1 VAHHSHPG
9 QHRAECSSIL
19 CRLVRSICAM
29 PCHAMPCDAMRP
41 TDRQTV
47 LKTLRSAL
55 HCIALL
61 REACSYSQLPRTREV
76 TNRRVPSATEAAGR
90 YTVSHHVPMYQS
102 TNVRSVHGYSCTGTL
117 AAAHST
123 GHCMQRSSS
132 QVKQCGSTTAYFT
145 QCMAP
150 SNYLPYKYR
159 STLSYRMWRYS
170 VRSAHA
176 CMRACVQ
183 SSRGSTRP
191 SSRLSR

>member
-1 VAHHSHPG
+1 MHNHLVGGSPFASWAAPSRVQ
-9 QHRAECSSIL
+9 QHTMHT
-19 CRLVRSICAM
+19 CANHLR
-29 PCHAMPCDAMRP
+29 HAMPCDAS
-41 TDRQTV
+41 DRQTV
-47 LKTLRSAL
+47 LKTLRRAL
-55 HCIALL
+55 HCCERFVQSVATSEL
-61 REACSYSQLPRTREV
+61 
-76 TNRRVPSATEAAGR
+76 TNRRVPSATEAAGYS
-90 YTVSHHVPMYQS
+90 YTVSHHVPINQ
-102 TNVRSVHGYSCTGTL
+102 RSVHGYSCTGTL

-123 GHCMQRSSS
+123 GHCVQRSSS

-145 QCMAP
+145 QCMTP
-150 SNYLPYKYR
+150 RNYLPYKYR